1 MSSLIFRVCST
12 LILPFALLLSL
23 YLLWRGHNEPGGGFV
38 GGLVAAAGFASFAL
52 PRDQGALKR
61 LLPIDSLQ
69 LMALGLAVALLSGLA
84 SLLAG
89 GAYLTHV
96 WTEIGGVA
104 IGTALMFDIG
114 VYLTVLGS
122 IISFL
127 RFFLE
132 H

>member
-1 MSSLIFRVCST
+1 MSSLIFRVCSH

-52 PRDQGALKR
+52 PRDQAALRR

-69 LMALGLAVALLSGLA
+69 LMALGLAVALLSGLF
-84 SLLAG
+84 SLLSG

-96 WTEIGGVA
+96 WTEVGGVA
-104 IGTALMFDIG
+104 LGTALMFDVG

-122 IISFL
+122 IVSFL